1 MYHKR
6 KKPQLRVQGTSPRRF
21 QPSDIVMSNP
31 LFIERSQLY
40 QEETAYGRYACNY
53 DSVTIIHY
61 ASQCSISSNFVKNPI
76 FRDPDMESLSDIE
89 GGSISYAHINAQSVG
104 HNETEAPNHPSL
116 LRECQSDE
124 EPEYDEIKQFKNNH
138 PTNGRTI
145 QPCPTDY
152 LQDEDFHLDDFT
164 LY

>member
-1 MYHKR
+1 MYHKK

-40 QEETAYGRYACNY
+40 QEETGRYACNY
-53 DSVTIIHY
+53 DSITIIHY
-61 ASQCSISSNFVKNPI
+61 ASKCSISSNFVKNPI

-89 GGSISYAHINAQSVG
+89 GGSISYAHINGQSVG
-104 HNETEAPNHPSL
+104 HNETEAPNQTTL
-116 LRECQSDE
+116 LRECPSDE
-124 EPEYDEIKQFKNNH
+124 EPEYDVIKQFKNDH
-138 PTNGRTI
+138 T
-145 QPCPTDY
+145 TDGSNY
-152 LQDEDFHLDDFT
+152 LQDKDFHLDDFI